1 MVVNTGTYA
10 KLKEAARGSIGG
22 QVRQQREQRL
32 QTPSPDLKDSSIK
45 SLDDITGHW
54 QEFLMTEEIMADILA
69 GTLNLGLMG
78 TFLKKLLSPRFRN
91 EVMNMPLAGIEAIF
105 SSTDLH
111 EMVYICF
118 VLGDRLMGLL
128 ELARVEKTQ
137 PEELCF

>member
-1 MVVNTGTYA
+1 MHHVMEWRRG
-10 KLKEAARGSIGG
+10 LPCAR
-22 QVRQQREQRL
+22 
-32 QTPSPDLKDSSIK
+32 
-45 SLDDITGHW
+45 HW

-111 EMVYICF
+111 V
-118 VLGDRLMGLL
+118 
-128 ELARVEKTQ
+128 KK
-137 PEELCF
+137 